1 MKALNREGMYVKS
14 ADLQVGAILG
24 EGGRIICPL
33 EEKKTFVSYPFWDV
47 EQWLLFLLDQLG
59 S

>member
-1 MKALNREGMYVKS
+1 MLKVQTPKLAL
-14 ADLQVGAILG
+14 ALG

-33 EEKKTFVSYPFWDV
+33 EEKKTFVSYLFWDV